1 MLNIQLSSSPVEAVI
16 YQPTNISPKGG
27 IVLLHGSEGGSA
39 KWIDVIAVLLAANGF
54 FTMPKPYNKA
64 DALLTRPD
72 IKNIPL
78 EGTENAL
85 LYMRK
90 LMSSYHKKI
99 GLLGVSRGAEQALLI
114 SQLLAEENSPAL
126 PDALAVHASTSKI
139 KPAFILKNYQ
149 PGIQQ
154 LLNKLNWLI
163 ARKKLQPAWCWR
175 NSHKRTF
182 PNTDIEIEQYPNPV
196 LITHGIEDNI
206 WKVKESK
213 ILEMR
218 RRDKKLPTETYYFEE
233 EGHSLSISAR
243 NLWLKILS
251 DFFVRNL

>member
-1 MLNIQLSSSPVEAVI
+1 MSNIQISSSPVEAVI

-39 KWIDVIAVLLAANGF
+39 KGIDVVAVLLAANGF

-72 IKNIPL
+72 IKDVPL

-85 LYMRK
+85 LYMRE
-90 LMSSYHKKI
+90 LMSTYNRKI

-126 PDALAVHASTSKI
+126 PDAVAVHASTSKI

-154 LLNKLNWLI
+154 LLNKFNWLI
-163 ARKKLQPAWCWR
+163 GRKKLQPAWCWR
-175 NSHKRTF
+175 NSYKRTL
-182 PNTDIEIEQYPNPV
+182 PNINIEIEKYPNPI

-206 WKVKESK
+206 WQVEESR
-213 ILEMR
+213 ILEKR
-218 RRDKKLPTETYYFEE
+218 RQAKKLPTQVHYFKG
-233 EGHSLSISAR
+233 EGHSLSIAAR
-243 NLWLKILS
+243 NLWLKMLS
-251 DFFVRNL
+251 DFFVRHL